1 MTTSTKKHK
10 ESSNTIV
17 LKGAIAGGIAGILDK
32 LLTHPFDYVTT
43 QIQLDKDKQI
53 YNGPMDCIRK
63 TLAKRGFLGFYRG
76 MGILLLANIPKVASR
91 YRIYCISAFCQ
102 MSTIKHIVI
111 FIRFAV
117 FEYLNYNFEDEKGD
131 VVLSRSFMAG
141 LLAGLAEAILF
152 VTPMEVI
159 KVTVLS
165 RPELSYK
172 NLNSVLWDIVK
183 HHGIIKQSIQL
194 ILYRY

>member
-1 MTTSTKKHK
+1 M
-10 ESSNTIV
+10 
-17 LKGAIAGGIAGILDK
+17 
-32 LLTHPFDYVTT
+32 
-43 QIQLDKDKQI
+43 
-53 YNGPMDCIRK
+53 
-63 TLAKRGFLGFYRG
+63 
-76 MGILLLANIPKVASR
+76 
-91 YRIYCISAFCQ
+91 
-102 MSTIKHIVI
+102 
-111 FIRFAV
+111 
-117 FEYLNYNFEDEKGD
+117 
-131 VVLSRSFMAG
+131 LSRSFMAG